1 MFETSDIAIASY
13 VMMKGL
19 RLVKA
24 ERERSGR
31 FKFMF
36 DDSDGL
42 GNSYAVEYVNSESA
56 KFDAHM
62 KNLKNVLYKS

>member
-19 RLVKA
+19 RLIKA
-24 ERERSGR
+24 ERERTGR
-31 FKFMF
+31 FKFVF
-36 DDSDGL
+36 DDPDSL